1 MQIFS
6 RLKKKYI
13 LPYVSR
19 LLKFLKMMIAPIFL
33 NLFVIFIFK
42 FCGQSVG
49 EKHHMYPS
57 QTPAVYVVN
66 GRGAVHHLPR
76 SLGAAQTVRDSHGEV
91 ERSGLL
97 SLLFLK
103 SCTSTNHDSVCGDLC
118 ASASPMRS
126 GAARRSPPVKYTC
139 HFFFFFL
146 FFYIPPLCSQIG
158 IAVVGRGGGYVPS
171 LCWS

>member
-1 MQIFS
+1 
-6 RLKKKYI
+6 
-13 LPYVSR
+13 
-19 LLKFLKMMIAPIFL
+19 MIAIFL
-33 NLFVIFIFK
+33 WTVRT
-42 FCGQSVG
+42 VG

-126 GAARRSPPVKYTC
+126 GAARRSPPVKYMSL
-139 HFFFFFL
+139 FFFF
-146 FFYIPPLCSQIG
+146 IPPLCSQIG
-158 IAVVGRGGGYVPS
+158 IAVVEGGLVGEIYVPS

>member
-1 MQIFS
+1 
-6 RLKKKYI
+6 
-13 LPYVSR
+13 
-19 LLKFLKMMIAPIFL
+19 
-33 NLFVIFIFK
+33 
-42 FCGQSVG
+42 
-49 EKHHMYPS
+49 MYPS

-126 GAARRSPPVKYTC
+126 GAARRSPPVKYMSL
-139 HFFFFFL
+139 FFFF
-146 FFYIPPLCSQIG
+146 YSAPLLTDWDCGS
-158 IAVVGRGGGYVPS
+158 RGGVGGGDICAIALLVVNLFGNRGCGIS
-171 LCWS
+171 LRVL